1 MKVLLL
7 LLVGFAAG
15 LGAGYYHWGQEA
27 LVVPESQAPDEVVR
41 NLPAPVGQE
50 LSEFEG
56 LVVVA
61 ENLIRQKDYSAAIE
75 VLLEADIV
83 AATTAEQEAGAQ
95 LLREAVNARVAELSR
110 LGLMDD
116 IDSLYERLTL
126 SMPEQAEYYI
136 LLAEHRIEMKN
147 GEQALPVLAQ
157 VENHHQLGAQ
167 ARKLIR
173 QINAPGEALPLA
185 RIPLIR
191 VGDQF
196 LVDAVI
202 DDDATTRLLLDTGTS
217 MTIVTPDVLLDLGY
231 SLEGP
236 RAAFN
241 TAGGLVRAPVVEI
254 SSMAL
259 EGVSVYPMT
268 VGALTLEGRV
278 GGLLGMDFLRRFEF
292 QIDQDQEFL
301 VLLDQR
307 SQ

>member
-7 LLVGFAAG
+7 LIVGFAAG
-15 LGAGYYHWGQEA
+15 LGVGYYHWGQNVTA
-27 LVVPESQAPDEVVR
+27 LPDSQEPAEIVSDM
-41 NLPAPVGQE
+41 PAPVGRE

-61 ENLIRQKDYSAAIE
+61 ENLMQQNDYLAAIE

-83 AATTAEQEAGAQ
+83 AGTAAEQQAGGL
-95 LLREAVNARVAELSR
+95 LLREAVNARVAELRR
-110 LGLMDD
+110 LGLLDD
-116 IDSLYERLTL
+116 IDQLLERLTFSL
-126 SMPEQAEYYI
+126 PEQPEYYI
-136 LLAEHRIEMKN
+136 LLAEHRIEMRN
-147 GEQALPVLAQ
+147 GELALPVLAQ

-167 ARKLIR
+167 ARELIR
-173 QINAPGEALPLA
+173 QINAPPEALPLA
-185 RIPLIR
+185 NIPLIR

-202 DDDATTRLLLDTGTS
+202 DNDATARLLLDTGAS
-217 MTIVTPDVLLDLGY
+217 MTVVTPYVLLALGY
-231 SLEGP
+231 SLDGAQ
-236 RAAFN
+236 AAFN

-259 EGVSVYPMT
+259 EGVAVYPMT
-268 VGALTLEGRV
+268 VGALELEGRV

-292 QIDQDQEFL
+292 RIDQDQEFL